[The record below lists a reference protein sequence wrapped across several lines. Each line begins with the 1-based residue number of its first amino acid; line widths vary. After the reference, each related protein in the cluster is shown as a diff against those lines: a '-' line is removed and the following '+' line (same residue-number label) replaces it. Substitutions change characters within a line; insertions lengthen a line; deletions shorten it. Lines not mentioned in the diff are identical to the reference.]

1 MKTKTKANLIIL
13 LATMA
18 LVALGF
24 SAIAQPDSTAA
35 YWLAKGGDIASQ
47 IQPDQWVSGVDN
59 TIVSSVITLVGSFI
73 VGIIKRRQEKKKLRK
88 QGKLND

>member
-1 MKTKTKANLIIL
+1 MKTKTKANIIIAVISCIL
-13 LATMA
+13 L
-18 LVALGF
+18 LVGY

-35 YWLAKGGDIASQ
+35 FWLAKGGDIASQ
-47 IQPDQWVSGVDN
+47 IQPDQWISGIDN

-73 VGIIKRRQEKKKLRK
+73 VGILKRRQEKKKLRK